1 MPPIGSSS
9 TDSRRATSI
18 GSSGARRRQNLPVQA
33 PTKYDLTLNLKTAGA
48 LGITIAR
55 PRRRSDRV
63 TILSQL
69 ILLQMLRSASVQ
81 VFRRL
86 DEDLSASADSRRLK
100 SAKVHDPDDLDD
112 ATTLVRVNCR
122 ASKSVGSAPTLK
134 QSDPKLSSAIQLPL
148 QFSNFLQAP
157 SRHLILCW
165 HQRRPRVV

>member
-86 DEDLSASADSRRLK
+86 DEDLSASADSNRLK
-100 SAKVHDPDDLDD
+100 SVKVHDPDDLAD
-112 ATTLVRVNCR
+112 ATTLVRNLGVNCR
-122 ASKSVGSAPTLK
+122 ACKSVGYAPTLK

-148 QFSNFLQAP
+148 QSSNFLQAP

-165 HQRRPRVV
+165 R